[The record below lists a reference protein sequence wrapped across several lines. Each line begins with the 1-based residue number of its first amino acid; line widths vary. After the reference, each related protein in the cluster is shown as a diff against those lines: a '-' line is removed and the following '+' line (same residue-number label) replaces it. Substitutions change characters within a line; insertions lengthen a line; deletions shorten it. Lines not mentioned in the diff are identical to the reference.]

1 MGLMKKIS
9 TLRLSGLKAW
19 ICSGLTL
26 SSAFLPRLKRQGLA
40 PPNGSRGI
48 VLLLVLVLP
57 LLPDLLFGLS
67 NEEIQKVQS
76 MLIAKPLGERIVFW
90 AEKFVGTPYDPDPL
104 GAYVTRA
111 TVVADE
117 RVDCMYLTFR
127 VVELSLTRTPG
138 EAIQIALDKRF
149 HTRGILRDGK
159 VLNYDNRFEYGE
171 DMIESRKWGD
181 EITGTL
187 GRTARIRGSRGR
199 ETVDILPTDGLLKGK
214 EALKSGDLLFF
225 IGNPDKR
232 SAEEIVA
239 HIGIVKVESRQVY
252 LIHASG
258 TKGKGGAVKKVL
270 LEDYLSQMP
279 FVGVKVTRL
288 R

>member
-1 MGLMKKIS
+1 MGTMKKKS
-9 TLRLSGLKAW
+9 KGFTLLL
-19 ICSGLTL
+19 IL
-26 SSAFLPRLKRQGLA
+26 
-40 PPNGSRGI
+40 
-48 VLLLVLVLP
+48 VLLL
-57 LLPDLLFGLS
+57 LPDFLFGLS
-67 NEEIQKVQS
+67 NEEIQKIQS

-90 AEKFVGTPYDPDPL
+90 AEKFIGTPYDPDPL

-111 TVVADE
+111 TLVADE

-127 VVELSLTRTPG
+127 VVELSLTRTPE

-149 HTRGILRDGK
+149 HTRGVLRDGK

-171 DMIESRKWGD
+171 DMIESGKWGD
-181 EITGTL
+181 EITDTL

-199 ETVDILPTDGLLKGK
+199 ETVDMLPTDELSRGK
-214 EALKSGDLLFF
+214 EGLRSGDVLFF
-225 IGNPDKR
+225 IRNPDRR

-239 HIGIVKVESRQVY
+239 HIGIVKVEPHQVY

-258 TKGKGGAVKKVL
+258 TKGRGGAVKKISL
-270 LEDYLSQMP
+270 REYLSQMP
-279 FVGVKVTRL
+279 FVGVKVTRF

>member
-1 MGLMKKIS
+1 
-9 TLRLSGLKAW
+9 
-19 ICSGLTL
+19 
-26 SSAFLPRLKRQGLA
+26 
-40 PPNGSRGI
+40 
-48 VLLLVLVLP
+48 
-57 LLPDLLFGLS
+57 
-67 NEEIQKVQS
+67 
-76 MLIAKPLGERIVFW
+76 
-90 AEKFVGTPYDPDPL
+90 
-104 GAYVTRA
+104 
-111 TVVADE
+111 
-117 RVDCMYLTFR
+117 
-127 VVELSLTRTPG
+127 
-138 EAIQIALDKRF
+138 
-149 HTRGILRDGK
+149 